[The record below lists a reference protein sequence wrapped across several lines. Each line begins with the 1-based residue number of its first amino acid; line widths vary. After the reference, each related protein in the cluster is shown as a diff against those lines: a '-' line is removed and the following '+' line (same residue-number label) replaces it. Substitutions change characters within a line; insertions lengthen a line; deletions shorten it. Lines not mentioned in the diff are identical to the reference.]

1 MNTKEFAKL
10 CHVEKRT
17 LFYYDEI
24 GLLKPIYRNENGY
37 REYDVSQA
45 EVMDTIKLLQ
55 SASFTLEEIKS
66 ILTNSETNRITDL
79 ENGVKKTNEKIKQL
93 TAISNY
99 FESKINLYKEFKKE
113 NVIQSKKEEFN
124 IKIIQEV
131 KQIPGQK
138 FNYTNFKFYDG
149 FYWDNNSLYLYSFD
163 DSGEIHFNET
173 TYSFFAKIKSKAFP
187 LVLFV
192 EQCKEK
198 FNIPSNYITLIQQVP
213 HILFYEEGKVLIKVT
228 YIPNK

>member
-10 CHVEKRT
+10 CHVQKRT

-24 GLLKPIYRNENGY
+24 GLLKPIKRNENGY

-55 SASFTLEEIKS
+55 SASLTLEEIKS
-66 ILTNSETNRITDL
+66 ILNDNENDKITDL
-79 ENGVKKTNEKIKQL
+79 EIGVKRTNEKIKQL
-93 TAISNY
+93 LAISKY
-99 FESKINLYKEFKKE
+99 FESKINLYKEFKE
-113 NVIQSKKEEFN
+113 EDAIRSKKEEFS
-124 IKIIQEV
+124 IKIIDEV
-131 KQIPGQK
+131 KQISGQK

-163 DSGEIHFNET
+163 DSGDMHFKET
-173 TYSFFAKIKSKAFP
+173 TYSFFTKIKSKSFP

-192 EQCKEK
+192 EKCKEK
-198 FNIPSNYITLIQQVP
+198 FNIPSSYITLIQQIP
-213 HILFYEEGKVLIKVT
+213 HILFYEDDKVLIKVT
-228 YIPNK
+228 YIPNT